1 MRRREATPDQS
12 AQAAQSPDASR
23 RPYGASSEG
32 RVTRVVLGPLTRAEA
47 EQLVGPAGTI
57 PMVSIELTDFRAPH
71 RRSSSNSEFS
81 SRHLCL
87 SVNVALMW
95 ESRTGLA
102 GCEQARRTG
111 RAVAVVRGSSPG
123 TVRGG
128 GNGPGRVGVV
138 SGESDVGAAAGLV
151 LGGGGARGAYAS
163 GALSV
168 LLPEL
173 KDQVRVIVGTSAGAL
188 ISVYLAANWHRSV
201 EETIED
207 GLRFWRE
214 LRFGDVFA
222 PLVGLGGAA
231 RFMRY
236 VGEFLPVSSLHSP
249 SVLHPEPLEHTL
261 GRIVDFDQLG
271 ENIREQRVAIGVVA
285 TPAHSN
291 RSIVFHHGGIPRY
304 QDDPL
309 RGIEYVATAKLCAE
323 HVLASS
329 AIPALFPAVRVRT
342 PEHAAGWYFDGG
354 PRLNTPIKPA
364 LWLGAERV
372 IVIALNAVAPSRTA
386 PPDGQP
392 DFYVGAAHLL
402 HAALGDPLAQDIRTL
417 ANRNALIAA
426 GLTAIDRGSGNRLA
440 VGQEQPSGQEEPVRP
455 VPYIFIAPEDPSA
468 IGEIAR
474 RVYREHYRRPW
485 NAAARDLW
493 LLGKILDGGADAM
506 HGELLS
512 YVFFAGEFAEE
523 LIQLGQADAQRW
535 IDEHPADLW
544 QLDPLPSWTQA
555 SSDART
561 LS

>member
-1 MRRREATPDQS
+1 MT
-12 AQAAQSPDASR
+12 
-23 RPYGASSEG
+23 GAGGGCRSG
-32 RVTRVVLGPLTRAEA
+32 
-47 EQLVGPAGTI
+47 LVA
-57 PMVSIELTDFRAPH
+57 
-71 RRSSSNSEFS
+71 
-81 SRHLCL
+81 
-87 SVNVALMW
+87 
-95 ESRTGLA
+95 
-102 GCEQARRTG
+102 
-111 RAVAVVRGSSPG
+111 G

-128 GNGPGRVGVV
+128 GNGPGRVRVV
-138 SGESDVGAAAGLV
+138 TGESDVGAAAGLV

-173 KDQVRVIVGTSAGAL
+173 KDHVRVIVGTSAGAL
-188 ISVYLAANWHRSV
+188 ISAYLAANWHRSV
-201 EETIED
+201 TEAIED

-214 LRFGDVFA
+214 LRFADVFA

-236 VGEFLPVSSLHSP
+236 VGEFLPISSLHSP

-261 GRIVDFDQLG
+261 GRIVDFDQLD
-271 ENIREQRVAIGVVA
+271 ENIREQRVALGVVA

-291 RSIVFHHGGIPRY
+291 RSVVFHHGGIPRY
-304 QDDPL
+304 HDDPL
-309 RGIEYVATAKLCAE
+309 RGIEYVATPTLCAE
-323 HVLASS
+323 HILASS

-342 PEHAAGWYFDGG
+342 PKQAAGWYFDGG

-386 PPDGQP
+386 PPDHQP

-426 GLTAIDRGSGNRLA
+426 GLAAIDRGSGARLA
-440 VGQEQPSGQEEPVRP
+440 VGQEQSGGLEEPVRP

-535 IDEHPADLW
+535 IAEHPADLW

-555 SSDART
+555 SSNART

>member
-1 MRRREATPDQS
+1 MA
-12 AQAAQSPDASR
+12 
-23 RPYGASSEG
+23 
-32 RVTRVVLGPLTRAEA
+32 
-47 EQLVGPAGTI
+47 
-57 PMVSIELTDFRAPH
+57 
-71 RRSSSNSEFS
+71 
-81 SRHLCL
+81 
-87 SVNVALMW
+87 
-95 ESRTGLA
+95 
-102 GCEQARRTG
+102 
-111 RAVAVVRGSSPG
+111 
-123 TVRGG
+123 
-128 GNGPGRVGVV
+128 
-138 SGESDVGAAAGLV
+138 GESDAGAGAGLV

-188 ISVYLAANWHRSV
+188 ISAYLAANWHRSTA
-201 EETIED
+201 EAIED
-207 GLRFWRE
+207 GLSFWRE

-261 GRIVDFDQLG
+261 GRLVNFDQLAV
-271 ENIREQRVAIGVVA
+271 NIREQQVAVGVVA

-291 RSIVFHHGGIPRY
+291 RSVVFHQGGTPRHR
-304 QDDPL
+304 DDPL
-309 RGIEYVATAKLCAE
+309 RGIEYVATAPLATE
-323 HVLASS
+323 HILASA
-329 AIPALFPAVRVRT
+329 AIPALFPAVRVKT
-342 PEHAAGWYFDGG
+342 PEQAAGWYFDGG

-372 IVIALNAVAPSRTA
+372 IVIALNSVAPSRTA
-386 PPDGQP
+386 PPDDQP

-426 GLTAIDRGSGNRLA
+426 GVAANQQRSGDGPPP
-440 VGQEQPSGQEEPVRP
+440 GQEADGPEGPVRP
-455 VPYIFIAPEDPSA
+455 VPYVFIAPEDPLA

-474 RVYREHYRRPW
+474 RIYCKHYRRPW

-512 YVFFAGEFAEE
+512 YVFFAGEFADE
-523 LIQLGQADAQRW
+523 LIRLGQADAQRW
-535 IDEHPADLW
+535 IDQHPADIW
-544 QLDPLPSWTQA
+544 QLYPLPDWT
-555 SSDART
+555 
-561 LS
+561 